1 MTLHRRRANLAA
13 QWPTVLWL
21 AVVWVLLWGDVSW
34 GNIIAGAIIAL
45 IITVVLPLPA
55 IAFHGT
61 VRPLA
66 LAALFGRFVADLV
79 VASVQVSLQAF
90 RFGHTPRGA
99 VVGVRLRSSS
109 DLYLTLVAELSTL
122 VPGSLV
128 IEAHRLTGMLYLH
141 VLDLESYGG
150 VDKVRDDVH
159 ALEARVLRALAS
171 EEELEVAGVAK
182 TRRGQAALDALRT
195 EDQALAAPVDDPA
208 RPRPHGTAIDAPTD
222 ASTDD
227 PTKEQP

>member
-1 MTLHRRRANLAA
+1 MMHRRRANLAA
-13 QWPTVLWL
+13 QWPTIIWL
-21 AVVWVLLWGDVSW
+21 AIVWVLLWGEVSW
-34 GNIIAGAIIAL
+34 GNIVAGLAIAL
-45 IITVVLPLPA
+45 IITVVMPLPA
-55 IAFHGT
+55 IAFHGR
-61 VRPLA
+61 VRPLSLLA
-66 LAALFGRFVADLV
+66 LLLRFAVDLV
-79 VASVQVSLQAF
+79 IASVQVSLQAF

-141 VLDLESYGG
+141 VLDLDSYGG

-171 EEELEVAGVAK
+171 EEELEAAGVAR
-182 TRRGQAALDALRT
+182 TRRGQRVLDAQRD
-195 EDQALAAPVDDPA
+195 ERRAQDDRA
-208 RPRPHGTAIDAPTD
+208 DEAGSAPHGTT
-222 ASTDD
+222 
-227 PTKEQP
+227 TKEQP

>member
-13 QWPTVLWL
+13 QWPTIVWL
-21 AVVWVLLWGDVSW
+21 AIVWVLLWGEVSW
-34 GNIIAGAIIAL
+34 GNIVAGLIVAL
-45 IITVVLPLPA
+45 IITLVMPLPA
-55 IAFHGT
+55 IAFHGK

-66 LAALFGRFVADLV
+66 LLALFVRFASDLV
-79 VASVQVSLQAF
+79 IASVQVSLQAF

-141 VLDLESYGG
+141 VLDLDSYGG

-171 EEELEVAGVAK
+171 DEELEAAGLAK
-182 TRRGQAALDALRT
+182 TRRGQRILDAQRD
-195 EDQALAAPVDDPA
+195 EQRALEA
-208 RPRPHGTAIDAPTD
+208 RA
-222 ASTDD
+222 
-227 PTKEQP
+227 EQPGGSRSHDTLTEEQP

>member
-1 MTLHRRRANLAA
+1 MMHRRRPKLAA
-13 QWPTVLWL
+13 QWPTILWL

-34 GNIIAGAIIAL
+34 GNIIAGLVIAV
-45 IITVVLPLPA
+45 IVAVVMPLPP
-55 IAFHGT
+55 IAFHGR
-61 VRPLA
+61 VRPLGI
-66 LAALFGRFVADLV
+66 LALFVRFAADLV
-79 VASVQVSLQAF
+79 VASIQVSVQAF

-171 EEELEVAGVAK
+171 DEELAVAGVAR
-182 TRRGQAALDALRT
+182 TRRGQKVLDAQR
-195 EDQALAAPVDDPA
+195 DADRAAA
-208 RPRPHGTAIDAPTD
+208 RAAGASAGPHD
-222 ASTDD
+222 ST
-227 PTKEQP
+227 TKEPS

>member
-1 MTLHRRRANLAA
+1 MTLHRRRPNLAA
-13 QWPTVLWL
+13 QWPTILWL

-34 GNIIAGAIIAL
+34 GNIIAGLLIAVT
-45 IITVVLPLPA
+45 ITVVLPLPA

-66 LAALFGRFVADLV
+66 LLALLVRFVTDLV
-79 VASVQVSLQAF
+79 VASIQVSVQAF

-141 VLDLESYGG
+141 VLDLDSYGG
-150 VDKVRDDVH
+150 IDKVRDDVH

-171 EEELEVAGVAK
+171 EEELEAAGVAK
-182 TRRGQAALDALRT
+182 TRRGQRVLD
-195 EDQALAAPVDDPA
+195 DQRDADRALAARA
-208 RPRPHGTAIDAPTD
+208 GGPTD
-222 ASTDD
+222 PSD
-227 PTKEQP
+227 PPADGTTTKEQP

>member
-13 QWPTVLWL
+13 QWPTILWL

-34 GNIIAGAIIAL
+34 GNIIAGL
-45 IITVVLPLPA
+45 ILAVTITLVLPLPA

-66 LAALFGRFVADLV
+66 LLALLGRFVVDLV
-79 VASVQVSLQAF
+79 VASIQVSVQAF
-90 RFGHTPRGA
+90 RFSHTPRGA

-141 VLDLESYGG
+141 VLDLDSYGG

-171 EEELEVAGVAK
+171 DEELEAAGLAK
-182 TRRGQAALDALRT
+182 TRRGQAVLDARRD
-195 EDQALAAPVDDPA
+195 EERALAA
-208 RPRPHGTAIDAPTD
+208 R
-222 ASTDD
+222 TDD
-227 PTKEQP
+227 STGPASHDTTTKEQP

>member
-13 QWPTVLWL
+13 QWPTIVWL
-21 AVVWVLLWGDVSW
+21 AIVWVMLWGDVSW
-34 GNIIAGAIIAL
+34 GNIVAGLAIAV
-45 IITVVLPLPA
+45 IITLVMPLPA

-66 LAALFGRFVADLV
+66 LLALLLRFATDLV

-141 VLDLESYGG
+141 VLDLDSYGG

-171 EEELEVAGVAK
+171 EEELEAAGVAR
-182 TRRGQAALDALRT
+182 TRRGQRLLDAQRD
-195 EDQALAAPVDDPA
+195 ERRAQEA
-208 RPRPHGTAIDAPTD
+208 RADEAGSGAHGTT
-222 ASTDD
+222 
-227 PTKEQP
+227 TKEQA

>member
-1 MTLHRRRANLAA
+1 MMMHRRRPNLAA
-13 QWPTVLWL
+13 QWPTILWL
-21 AVVWVLLWGDVSW
+21 AVVWVLLWGDVTW
-34 GNIIAGAIIAL
+34 GNIVAGVIIAV
-45 IITVVLPLPA
+45 IITLVMPLPA

-61 VRPLA
+61 VRPLGVLA
-66 LAALFGRFVADLV
+66 LLGRFVVDLV
-79 VASVQVSLQAF
+79 MASIQVSVQAF
-90 RFGHTPRGA
+90 RFKHTPRGA

-171 EEELEVAGVAK
+171 DEELAVAGVAR
-182 TRRGQAALDALRT
+182 TRRGQQALDAER
-195 EDQALAAPVDDPA
+195 DAQRDRDA
-208 RPRPHGTAIDAPTD
+208 RPGVLPDDAPSPPPHGT
-222 ASTDD
+222 
-227 PTKEQP
+227 TKEDS

>member
-13 QWPTVLWL
+13 QWPTMVWL
-21 AVVWVLLWGDVSW
+21 AVVWVLLWGEVSW
-34 GNIIAGAIIAL
+34 GNVVAGLIIAL
-45 IITVVLPLPA
+45 IITLVMPLPV
-55 IAFHGT
+55 IAFHGR

-66 LAALFGRFVADLV
+66 LLALFVRFASDLV
-79 VASVQVSLQAF
+79 IASVQVSLQAF

-141 VLDLESYGG
+141 VLDLDSYGG

-171 EEELEVAGVAK
+171 DEELAAAGVAK
-182 TRRGQAALDALRT
+182 TRRGQRLLDAQRDA
-195 EDQALAAPVDDPA
+195 ERDAQRAEA
-208 RPRPHGTAIDAPTD
+208 RAEESGGSGPHDTL
-222 ASTDD
+222 
-227 PTKEQP
+227 TKEQP